1 MSSSTVD
8 AQVVF
13 LELNPMLLPLVELGV
28 KSHVAPSHPRRRRR
42 PRGEPR
48 RDPELARVSS
58 PSPWPEEDD
67 GHGPSIG
74 T

>member
-1 MSSSTVD
+1 MSSSAVD

-28 KSHVAPSHPRRRRR
+28 KSHVASSHHHHRRR

-58 PSPWPEEDD
+58 PSPRPEEDD
-67 GHGPSIG
+67 SHGPSIE